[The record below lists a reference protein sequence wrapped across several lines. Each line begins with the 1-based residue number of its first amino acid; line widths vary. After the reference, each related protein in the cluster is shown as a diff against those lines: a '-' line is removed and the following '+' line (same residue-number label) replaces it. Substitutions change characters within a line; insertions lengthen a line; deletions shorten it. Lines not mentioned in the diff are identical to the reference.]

1 MVYFTPEEIQVIK
14 DAMTRY
20 EDNYDGE
27 EIDPDWA
34 IESASTKTL
43 FALMGVDFPG
53 VGDIYFI
60 ETESD
65 EIYSFNQNSDDS
77 LWNKLFHNW
86 TPGVQSWLELL
97 QDTPSVN
104 INDKALPGV
113 YGGYMFGQYF
123 NDSPTVLF
131 IADDHG
137 MERIYFR
144 ACDFN
149 KLFPIK

>member
-1 MVYFTPEEIQVIK
+1 MINFTPEELKVIK
-14 DAMTRY
+14 DAMVPY

-34 IESASTKTL
+34 IESASAKTL
-43 FALMGVDFPG
+43 FALMDIDFPG
-53 VGDIYFI
+53 VGDVCFI

-65 EIYSFNQNSDDS
+65 EIYEFAKDSDDP

-97 QDTPSVN
+97 QDTPSVTPEP
-104 INDKALPGV
+104 LEGV
-113 YGGYMFGQYF
+113 YGGSMWGQYF
-123 NDSPTVLF
+123 QGAPTVMF
-131 IADDHG
+131 IADDCG

-144 ACDFN
+144 ASDFD
-149 KLFPIK
+149 KLFPAK